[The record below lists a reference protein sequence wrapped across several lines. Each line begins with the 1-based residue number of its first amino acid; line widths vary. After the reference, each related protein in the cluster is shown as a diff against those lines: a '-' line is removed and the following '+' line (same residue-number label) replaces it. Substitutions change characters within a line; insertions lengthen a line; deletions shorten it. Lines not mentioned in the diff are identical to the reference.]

1 MAHRITMKHSPAP
14 NAVRHALVAAI
25 ALAASTG
32 AGAQDE
38 INTPPQPN
46 RAVSLTSPVGGYA
59 IMALAAAAIVAVSL
73 MPAKR
78 GHQD

>member
-1 MAHRITMKHSPAP
+1 MARRTTRLHP
-14 NAVRHALVAAI
+14 AVRI
-25 ALAASTG
+25 ALAAVALAAS
-32 AGAQDE
+32 APALAQDE
-38 INTPPQPN
+38 VNTPPQPN
-46 RAVSLTSPVGGYA
+46 RGVSLTSPVGGYA

>member
-1 MAHRITMKHSPAP
+1 MARRTTRLHA
-14 NAVRHALVAAI
+14 AVRI
-25 ALAASTG
+25 ALAAVALAAS
-32 AGAQDE
+32 APALAQDE
-38 INTPPQPN
+38 VNTPPQPN
-46 RAVSLTSPVGGYA
+46 RGVSLTSPVGGYA

>member
-1 MAHRITMKHSPAP
+1 MARRTTRLQA
-14 NAVRHALVAAI
+14 AVRI
-25 ALAASTG
+25 ALAAVALAAS
-32 AGAQDE
+32 APALAQDE
-38 INTPPQPN
+38 VNTPPQPN
-46 RAVSLTSPVGGYA
+46 RGVALTSPVGGYA

>member
-1 MAHRITMKHSPAP
+1 MTRRINLRSTVLRP
-14 NAVRHALVAAI
+14 
-25 ALAASTG
+25 ALAAALALG
-32 AGAQDE
+32 LALPALAQDDV
-38 INTPPQPN
+38 NTPPQPN
-46 RAVSLTSPVGGYA
+46 RGVTLTSPVGGYA

>member
-1 MAHRITMKHSPAP
+1 MPRRTTRLHA
-14 NAVRHALVAAI
+14 AVRI
-25 ALAASTG
+25 ALAAVALAS
-32 AGAQDE
+32 AAPALAQDE
-38 INTPPQPN
+38 VNTPPQPN

-59 IMALAAAAIVAVSL
+59 IMALATAAIVAVSL

>member
-1 MAHRITMKHSPAP
+1 MPRRTTRLHA
-14 NAVRHALVAAI
+14 AVRI
-25 ALAASTG
+25 ALAAVALALAS
-32 AGAQDE
+32 AAPALAQDE
-38 INTPPQPN
+38 VNTPPQPN

-59 IMALAAAAIVAVSL
+59 IMALATAAIVAVSL

>member
-1 MAHRITMKHSPAP
+1 MPRRTTRLHA
-14 NAVRHALVAAI
+14 AVRI
-25 ALAASTG
+25 ALAAVALAAS
-32 AGAQDE
+32 APALAQDE
-38 INTPPQPN
+38 VNTPPQPN
-46 RAVSLTSPVGGYA
+46 RGVSLTSPVGGYA

>member
-1 MAHRITMKHSPAP
+1 MARRTTRLHA
-14 NAVRHALVAAI
+14 AVRI
-25 ALAASTG
+25 ALAAVALG
-32 AGAQDE
+32 AAAPALAQDE
-38 INTPPQPN
+38 VNTPPQPN
-46 RAVSLTSPVGGYA
+46 RGVSLTSPVGGYA

>member
-1 MAHRITMKHSPAP
+1 MRRELRAL
-14 NAVRHALVAAI
+14 VLALVALL
-25 ALAASTG
+25 ALSAT
-32 AGAQDE
+32 AGAWAQDDE
-38 INTPPQPN
+38 VNTPPQPN
-46 RAVSLTSPVGGYA
+46 RGVSLTSPVGGYA

>member
-1 MAHRITMKHSPAP
+1 MARRTTRTLASAS
-14 NAVRHALVAAI
+14 NVARHALVAAL
-25 ALAASTG
+25 ALGAAGGSW
-32 AGAQDE
+32 AQDE
-38 INTPPQPN
+38 VNTPPQPN
-46 RAVSLTSPVGGYA
+46 RGVSLTSPVGGYA

>member
-1 MAHRITMKHSPAP
+1 MARRTTRLHA
-14 NAVRHALVAAI
+14 AVRI
-25 ALAASTG
+25 ALAAAAVALAS
-32 AGAQDE
+32 AAPALAQDE
-38 INTPPQPN
+38 VNTPPQPN
-46 RAVSLTSPVGGYA
+46 RGVSLTSPVGGYA

>member
-1 MAHRITMKHSPAP
+1 MARRP
-14 NAVRHALVAAI
+14 NRPSAAVRTALAVL
-25 ALAASTG
+25 ALAAT
-32 AGAQDE
+32 APALAQDE
-38 INTPPQPN
+38 VNTPPQPN
-46 RAVSLTSPVGGYA
+46 RGVSLTSPVGGYA

>member
-1 MAHRITMKHSPAP
+1 MARRTTPLQA
-14 NAVRHALVAAI
+14 AVRI
-25 ALAASTG
+25 ALAAVALAAS
-32 AGAQDE
+32 APALAQDE
-38 INTPPQPN
+38 VNTPPQPN
-46 RAVSLTSPVGGYA
+46 RGVSLTSPVGGYA

>member
-1 MAHRITMKHSPAP
+1 MARRTTRLHA
-14 NAVRHALVAAI
+14 AVRI
-25 ALAASTG
+25 ALAAV
-32 AGAQDE
+32 ALAAAVPALAQDE
-38 INTPPQPN
+38 VNTPPQPN
-46 RAVSLTSPVGGYA
+46 RGVSLTSPVGGYA

>member
-1 MAHRITMKHSPAP
+1 MARRTTRLHA
-14 NAVRHALVAAI
+14 AVRI
-25 ALAASTG
+25 ALAAV
-32 AGAQDE
+32 ALAAAAPALAQDE
-38 INTPPQPN
+38 VNTPPQPN
-46 RAVSLTSPVGGYA
+46 RGVSLTSPVGGYA

>member
-1 MAHRITMKHSPAP
+1 MTRRINLRSTVLRP
-14 NAVRHALVAAI
+14 
-25 ALAASTG
+25 ALAAALALG
-32 AGAQDE
+32 LALPALAQDE
-38 INTPPQPN
+38 VNTPPQPN
-46 RAVSLTSPVGGYA
+46 RGVTLTSPVGGYA

>member
-1 MAHRITMKHSPAP
+1 MARRTTRLHA
-14 NAVRHALVAAI
+14 AVRI
-25 ALAASTG
+25 ALAAVALAS
-32 AGAQDE
+32 AAPALAQDE
-38 INTPPQPN
+38 VNTPPQPN
-46 RAVSLTSPVGGYA
+46 RGVSLTSPVGGYA

>member
-1 MAHRITMKHSPAP
+1 MARRTTRLQA
-14 NAVRHALVAAI
+14 AVRI
-25 ALAASTG
+25 ALAAVALAAS
-32 AGAQDE
+32 APALAQDE
-38 INTPPQPN
+38 VNTPPQPN
-46 RAVSLTSPVGGYA
+46 RGVSLTSPVGGYA

>member
-1 MAHRITMKHSPAP
+1 MARRTIRHLA
-14 NAVRHALVAAI
+14 AVRIAIAAV
-25 ALAASTG
+25 ALAAP
-32 AGAQDE
+32 APVLAQDE
-38 INTPPQPN
+38 VNTPPQPN
-46 RAVSLTSPVGGYA
+46 RGVSLTSPVGGYA

>member
-1 MAHRITMKHSPAP
+1 MARRTTRTPA
-14 NAVRHALVAAI
+14 AVAALH
-25 ALAASTG
+25 ALAAAVALG
-32 AGAQDE
+32 ASAGAWAQDE
-38 INTPPQPN
+38 VNTPPQPN
-46 RAVSLTSPVGGYA
+46 RGVSLTSPVGGYA

>member
-1 MAHRITMKHSPAP
+1 MARRTTRLHA
-14 NAVRHALVAAI
+14 AVRIALAAI
-25 ALAASTG
+25 ALAAS
-32 AGAQDE
+32 APALAQDE
-38 INTPPQPN
+38 VNTPPQPN
-46 RAVSLTSPVGGYA
+46 RGVSLTSPVGGYA